1 MMHGGYGYGYGN
13 GMGFGM
19 LIWWIIIIIGIAL
32 AVYGLISLFRGQS
45 GKKGFVNDNRPL
57 EILKERFANG
67 ELSEEEYEQKKQIL
81 LK

>member
-1 MMHGGYGYGYGN
+1 MMHWGYGY

-19 LIWWIIIIIGIAL
+19 LLWWAVIIIGIGL
-32 AVYGLISLFRGQS
+32 AIYGLISLFRGQQS

-57 EILKERFANG
+57 EILKKRFANG